1 MIFADKLIAL
11 RKKAGYSQEELAEKM
26 GVTRQSVSKWE
37 SGQSIPDIEKIIRIS
52 DLFEVS
58 IDYLLRDNVEE
69 MPDKQNKPDKPDK
82 PDKRP
87 DGPASYGAK
96 ADGREAAASDAAGT
110 SGTAGT
116 WEPAGEPFN
125 KTDEEPADEQEPAR
139 KVGLDE
145 AEKFIRAKCLQSMLI
160 SLGVLMYIISPV
172 SVIFLSKFSERME
185 AGSAAGNMVM
195 AGIIIMLII
204 IAAATALVVYGAF
217 RTSTYEYFENEI
229 FETDSETGEMVKN
242 KKEGY
247 RKIYVRNLV
256 AGISLCILAA
266 IPLFAANIMGD
277 GPLKSIMAAAVLIIV
292 GIGVFLIV
300 KGSIMWG
307 SFDRLLQEG
316 DYSIKEKIEN
326 HKNSIIS
333 DIYWPLVTAVYLI
346 YSFTSGNW
354 GRSWII
360 WVAASVVYPAI
371 RSSASYVRKNKK

>member
-1 MIFADKLIAL
+1 
-11 RKKAGYSQEELAEKM
+11 
-26 GVTRQSVSKWE
+26 
-37 SGQSIPDIEKIIRIS
+37 
-52 DLFEVS
+52 
-58 IDYLLRDNVEE
+58 
-69 MPDKQNKPDKPDK
+69 
-82 PDKRP
+82 
-87 DGPASYGAK
+87 
-96 ADGREAAASDAAGT
+96 
-110 SGTAGT
+110 
-116 WEPAGEPFN
+116 
-125 KTDEEPADEQEPAR
+125 
-139 KVGLDE
+139 
-145 AEKFIRAKCLQSMLI
+145 
-160 SLGVLMYIISPV
+160 MYIISPV

-247 RKIYVRNLV
+247 RKIYVRNMV

>member
-69 MPDKQNKPDKPDK
+69 MPDKQNKPDKPD
-82 PDKRP
+82 RP
-87 DGPASYGAK
+87 YIRPAGPASYGSK
-96 ADGREAAASDAAGT
+96 AYGREALVSDAADA

-125 KTDEEPADEQEPAR
+125 KPDEEPPEEQVPSR

-145 AEKFIRAKCLQSMLI
+145 AEKFIRAKGLQSMLI

-185 AGSAAGNMVM
+185 AGVEAGNMIM
-195 AGIIIMLII
+195 AGIIIMFII

-217 RTSTYEYFENEI
+217 RTSPYEYFENEI

-316 DYSIKEKIEN
+316 DYSIKEKTEN

-333 DIYWPLVTAVYLI
+333 DIYWPLATAVYLI

-371 RSSASYVRKNKK
+371 KSSASYMRKNKK

>member
-1 MIFADKLIAL
+1 MIFADKLMYL

-69 MPDKQNKPDKPDK
+69 LPYKQNKPDKPDR
-82 PDKRP
+82 PDISP
-87 DGPASYGAK
+87 DGPASYGSK
-96 ADGREAAASDAAGT
+96 AYGREALASDAA
-110 SGTAGT
+110 AGT

-125 KTDEEPADEQEPAR
+125 KPDKEPAEGQEPSR
-139 KVGLDE
+139 KVNLDE
-145 AEKFIRAKCLQSMLI
+145 AEKFIRAKGLQSMLI

-185 AGSAAGNMVM
+185 AGVEAGNMVM

-217 RTSTYEYFENEI
+217 RTSPYEYFENEI

-247 RKIYVRNLV
+247 RKIYVRDLV
-256 AGISLCILAA
+256 TGISLCILAA

-300 KGSIMWG
+300 KGSVMWG

-316 DYSIKEKIEN
+316 DYSIKEKTEN

-333 DIYWPLVTAVYLI
+333 DIYWPLATAVYLI

-371 RSSASYVRKNKK
+371 KSSASYVRKNKK

>member
-1 MIFADKLIAL
+1 MILADKLIAL

-58 IDYLLRDNVEE
+58 IDYLLRDNIEE
-69 MPDKQNKPDKPDK
+69 MPDKQNKPD
-82 PDKRP
+82 RP
-87 DGPASYGAK
+87 DIRQAGPASYGSK
-96 ADGREAAASDAAGT
+96 VYGREAAASDA
-110 SGTAGT
+110 SGT

-125 KTDEEPADEQEPAR
+125 KPDEEPAEGQEPAR

-145 AEKFIRAKCLQSMLI
+145 AEKFIRAKGLQSMLI

-185 AGSAAGNMVM
+185 AGVEAGNMVM
-195 AGIIIMLII
+195 AGIIIMFII

-217 RTSTYEYFENEI
+217 RTSPYEYFENEI

-247 RKIYVRNLV
+247 RKIYVRDLV
-256 AGISLCILAA
+256 TGISLCILAA

-300 KGSIMWG
+300 KGSVMWG

-316 DYSIKEKIEN
+316 DYSIKEKTEN

-371 RSSASYVRKNKK
+371 KSSASYVRKNKK

>member
-1 MIFADKLIAL
+1 
-11 RKKAGYSQEELAEKM
+11 
-26 GVTRQSVSKWE
+26 
-37 SGQSIPDIEKIIRIS
+37 
-52 DLFEVS
+52 
-58 IDYLLRDNVEE
+58 
-69 MPDKQNKPDKPDK
+69 
-82 PDKRP
+82 
-87 DGPASYGAK
+87 
-96 ADGREAAASDAAGT
+96 
-110 SGTAGT
+110 
-116 WEPAGEPFN
+116 
-125 KTDEEPADEQEPAR
+125 
-139 KVGLDE
+139 
-145 AEKFIRAKCLQSMLI
+145 
-160 SLGVLMYIISPV
+160 MYIISPV

-195 AGIIIMLII
+195 AGIIIMFII

-217 RTSTYEYFENEI
+217 RTSPYEYFENEI

-247 RKIYVRNLV
+247 RKIYVRSLV
-256 AGISLCILAA
+256 TGISLCILAA

-300 KGSIMWG
+300 KGSVMWG

-371 RSSASYVRKNKK
+371 KSSASYVRKNKK

>member
-1 MIFADKLIAL
+1 MIFADKLMYL

-69 MPDKQNKPDKPDK
+69 MPDKQNKPDKSDK

-87 DGPASYGAK
+87 DGPASYGSK
-96 ADGREAAASDAAGT
+96 AYGREAAASDAAGT

-125 KTDEEPADEQEPAR
+125 KTDEEPADEQEPSR

-145 AEKFIRAKCLQSMLI
+145 AEKFIRAKGLQSMLI
-160 SLGVLMYIISPV
+160 SVGVLMYIISPV

-185 AGSAAGNMVM
+185 AGVEAGNMVM
-195 AGIIIMLII
+195 AGIIIMFII

-217 RTSTYEYFENEI
+217 RTSPYEYFENEI
-229 FETDSETGEMVKN
+229 FETDSETGEMVKD

-247 RKIYVRNLV
+247 RKIYIRSLV
-256 AGISLCILAA
+256 TGISLCILAA

-333 DIYWPLVTAVYLI
+333 DIYWPLATAVYLI

-371 RSSASYVRKNKK
+371 RSSASYMRKNKK